1 MKNILLFAA
10 LASTSFS
17 TVAHASFCASQPAYD
32 VTVGGVPV
40 GKATFKPG
48 SVKDAGYSTVY
59 APESLCGYTMT
70 WKDPTA
76 SAPNA
81 DASCNVA
88 QLSVFNQ
95 SACGADPNAA
105 TSPGGPLLSGS
116 GCQGFDPS
124 GAIQALSFML
134 SSGGPECGM
143 NGLATYSLY
152 PYALQAITFE

>member
-1 MKNILLFAA
+1 MKKILLFAA

-17 TVAHASFCASQPAYD
+17 SVAMASFCASQPTYN

-40 GKATFKPG
+40 GKATFKPS

-59 APESLCGYTMT
+59 APQSLCGYSMS

-76 SAPNA
+76 DASSA

-95 SACGADPNAA
+95 TACGADPNAA
-105 TSPGGPLLSGS
+105 TSPGGPLVSGA

-124 GAIQALSFML
+124 GVVQALTFML
-134 SSGGPECGM
+134 SSGGPKCGM